1 MSDLL
6 SVQAAIAAIGK
17 GGMVVVVD
25 DTDRENEGDLVM
37 AAVLADT
44 AKMGFFVRHTSGL
57 ICVAITEARADQLK
71 LPLMVSRNTESQ
83 RTAFTVTVDYRHGT
97 STGISASD
105 RATTARA
112 LVDPAT
118 TADDLARPGHVHVLR
133 SHADGVLGRPGH
145 TEAAVDLVR
154 LAGFRPAGVLCE
166 VVSEDGLTMAR
177 GPELARLAKRYGL
190 PMVTVSDLIW
200 YRACQERLVRRSAES
215 RVPTEWGEFTCCTYQ
230 SLFGTNTHLAFV
242 MGDLA
247 DAREAVVHVHI
258 ECLEGDVF
266 GSVGCDCR
274 SRLHGAMRRIA
285 SAGVGAVVYLRGQE
299 TWGTGLSDEL
309 RAEALGASIL
319 VDLGVTTLEESGVGA
334 RVA

>member
-1 MSDLL
+1 
-6 SVQAAIAAIGK
+6 
-17 GGMVVVVD
+17 MVVVVD
-25 DTDRENEGDLVM
+25 DSDRENEGDLVT

-57 ICVAITEARADQLK
+57 ICVAITEARADQLE
-71 LPLMVSRNTESQ
+71 LPLMVSRYTESR

-105 RATTARA
+105 RAATARA
-112 LVDPAT
+112 LVDPVT

-145 TEAAVDLVR
+145 TEAAIDLVR

-177 GPELARLAKRYGL
+177 RPELTRLATRYGL
-190 PMVTVSDLIW
+190 PMVTVTDLIQ
-200 YRACQERLVRRSAES
+200 YRAWQERLVRRTAEN
-215 RVPTEWGEFTCCTYQ
+215 RVPTEWGEFTCYTYQ
-230 SLFGTNTHLAFV
+230 SLFGNNSHLAFV
-242 MGDLA
+242 MGDLTNA
-247 DAREAVVHVHI
+247 PEAPVHMHN

-266 GSVGCDCR
+266 GSLRCECR
-274 SRLHGAMRRIA
+274 SQLHGAMRRIA
-285 SAGVGAVVYLRGQE
+285 STGVGAVVYLRGQE
-299 TWGTGLSDEL
+299 TWGTGLPDEV
-309 RAEALGASIL
+309 RTEALGANIL
-319 VDLGVTTLEESGVGA
+319 VDLGMKTLEEFGPGA

>member
-6 SVQAAIAAIGK
+6 GVQAAIATIER

-57 ICVAITEARADQLK
+57 ICVAITEARADQLN
-71 LPLMVSRNTESQ
+71 LPLMVSHNTEAQ

-97 STGISASD
+97 TTGISASD
-105 RATTARA
+105 RAATARA

-118 TADDLARPGHVHVLR
+118 TAGDLARPGHVHVLR
-133 SHADGVLGRPGH
+133 SHADGVLGRSGH
-145 TEAAVDLVR
+145 TEAAIDLVR

-177 GPELARLAKRYGL
+177 RPELTRLAKRYGL
-190 PMVTVSDLIW
+190 PMVTVSDLIR
-200 YRACQERLVRRSAES
+200 YRAQQERLVRRTAASS
-215 RVPTEWGEFTCCTYQ
+215 VPTEWGEFTCYSYE
-230 SLFGTNTHLAFV
+230 SLFGSNTHLAFV
-242 MGDLA
+242 MGDVA
-247 DAREAVVHVHI
+247 AAPEAPVHI
-258 ECLEGDVF
+258 HSECLEGDVF
-266 GSVGCDCR
+266 GSVSCDCR
-274 SRLHGAMRRIA
+274 SQLHGAMRRIA

-299 TWGTGLSDEL
+299 TWGTGLPDEV
-309 RAEALGASIL
+309 RTEALGASIL
-319 VDLGVTTLEESGVGA
+319 ADVGLKTVEEFGA